1 MWSKMLSDYT
11 SKHDESKKTTE
22 VSSRLGCDAASLYCL
37 TFQTLGTTNA
47 LMQHHITEDRNPPLC
62 HCAHFKSC
70 KKTCEERNLLCE
82 RQCKDDTSGFLDI
95 VPGRNAKC
103 AVL

>member
-1 MWSKMLSDYT
+1 MQSDYT
-11 SKHDESKKTTE
+11 SKHDESKKTSE

-37 TFQTLGTTNA
+37 TFQTLGTTNT
-47 LMQHHITEDRNPPLC
+47 LMQHHITEDCNPSLC
-62 HCAHFKSC
+62 Q
-70 KKTCEERNLLCE
+70 KTCEERNLLCE

-103 AVL
+103 AIL

>member
-1 MWSKMLSDYT
+1 MWSKMLSDYA
-11 SKHDESKKTTE
+11 SKHDESKKTSE
-22 VSSRLGCDAASLYCL
+22 VSSLLGCDAASLCL
-37 TFQTLGTTNA
+37 TFQTLGTTNT
-47 LMQHHITEDRNPPLC
+47 LMQHHVPEDCNPPLC
-62 HCAHFKSC
+62 HCANLKSC
-70 KKTCEERNLLCE
+70 KKTCEEHSSLCE